1 MSKIFTLA
9 LLAVLA
15 LAVVSCGPVGYSEQ
29 VAPDTVQGID
39 QQVINVVYPMLVN
52 NTRYPAAEMKVST
65 ERINLRE
72 RLLRFNQW
80 NKMGYVTL
88 FYPMGGVAGYFTI
101 RGKVSNPDSQLTS
114 TDQVEYRCP
123 RTSSSSVSSLCGWL
137 ILTSPGDDGSWGPNE
152 RGIFFFTNEDILIE
166 TSLDYF
172 YSDAPVKL
180 NDQKL
185 IVFDVKVGETAKPS
199 SVGDPLQTRKDC
211 AEKGINC
218 PASGLP
224 AQPQPVAPKTK

>member
-1 MSKIFTLA
+1 M
-9 LLAVLA
+9 
-15 LAVVSCGPVGYSEQ
+15 VVSCGPAGYAEQ
-29 VAPDTVQGID
+29 GAPNTVQGID
-39 QQVINVVYPMLVN
+39 QQVINIVYPALVN
-52 NTRYPAAEMKVST
+52 STGYPVAEMRVST

-80 NKMGYVTL
+80 NKMGYVYL

-114 TDQVEYRCP
+114 TDQIEYRCP
-123 RTSSSSVSSLCGWL
+123 KATTSLSYCSWL

-152 RGIFFFTNEDILIE
+152 RGIFFFTNDDVLVE
-166 TSLDYF
+166 TSLEYF

-185 IVFDVKVGETAKPS
+185 IVFDVKVGENPKPS
-199 SVGDPLQTRKDC
+199 SVGDPLQSRKDC

-224 AQPQPVAPKTK
+224 PQPQPTAPKK